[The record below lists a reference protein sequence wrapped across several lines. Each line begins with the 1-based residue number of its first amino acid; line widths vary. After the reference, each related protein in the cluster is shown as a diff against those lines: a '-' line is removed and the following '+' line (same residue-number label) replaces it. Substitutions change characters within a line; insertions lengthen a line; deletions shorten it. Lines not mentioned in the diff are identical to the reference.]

1 MRSASVRG
9 KEAMSTKTKG
19 RIHLIYGIALS
30 VLILAVGV
38 CFALSCISI
47 YQSGNSPFT
56 RESISTHF
64 ARISVP
70 VYLCMAGVIGGI
82 ILSLVC
88 PVEGGRVK
96 SRRHPEDALR
106 RLTERLVLSA
116 CDESEAAAIRRER
129 KKRRW
134 VTAVLGA
141 LAGLS
146 LLPALAWC
154 SNADHFSIESLNR
167 DVRAAALLVIPC
179 AAVALGLCVAAVLL
193 CEASVSRET
202 ALVKAALAT
211 GKGVTAPV
219 RKSESESRNFLSD
232 PRILWGV
239 RGLIAAVGAL
249 FILLGIANGGMA
261 DVLGNAIRICTECIG
276 LG

>member
-1 MRSASVRG
+1 M
-9 KEAMSTKTKG
+9 
-19 RIHLIYGIALS
+19 
-30 VLILAVGV
+30 
-38 CFALSCISI
+38 
-47 YQSGNSPFT
+47 
-56 RESISTHF
+56 
-64 ARISVP
+64 
-70 VYLCMAGVIGGI
+70 
-82 ILSLVC
+82 
-88 PVEGGRVK
+88 
-96 SRRHPEDALR
+96 
-106 RLTERLVLSA
+106 
-116 CDESEAAAIRRER
+116 
-129 KKRRW
+129 
-134 VTAVLGA
+134 TAVLGA

-167 DVRAAALLVIPC
+167 DVRAAALLLIPC

-211 GKGVTAPV
+211 GKGVTTPV
-219 RKSESESRNFLSD
+219 KKSKSDNRNFLSD

-261 DVLGNAIRICTECIG
+261 DVLGKAIRICTECIG

>member
-1 MRSASVRG
+1 
-9 KEAMSTKTKG
+9 MSSKTRG

-30 VLILAVGV
+30 ALILAVGV

-47 YQSGNSPFT
+47 YQSGDSPYT
-56 RESISTHF
+56 KESISVHF

-70 VYLCMAGVIGGI
+70 VYLCIAGVIGGI
-82 ILSLVC
+82 VLSLAW

-106 RLTERLVLSA
+106 RLTERLVLSV
-116 CDESEAAAIRRER
+116 CDDSEAAAIRRER
-129 KKRRW
+129 KQRRW
-134 VTAVLGA
+134 VTAVPGT

-154 SNADHFSIESLNR
+154 VNPAHFSIENLNT
-167 DVRAAALLVIPC
+167 DIKTAALFVIPC
-179 AAVALGLCVAAVLL
+179 AAVSLGLCAVAMLL
-193 CEASVSRET
+193 RMASVSRET
-202 ALVKAALAT
+202 VLVKAALAT

-239 RGLIAAVGAL
+239 RGLIAAVGVL

-261 DVLGNAIRICTECIG
+261 DVLGKAIRICTECIG